1 MSTEGGEAP
10 PEPPPEAAGEAAEV
24 AEGDEEHGEDTGK
37 STVKMDLSRRMS
49 RKSTMHRPAASLSQV
64 RVDVD
69 RTALEAILDVGS
81 RLQDIQKKSKVSM
94 SALAFAHD
102 SYKDKQAKAKEARNN
117 RMGGLKTQT
126 RFLLENAASI
136 LNKTIEYVLEGVYD
150 ADIHIDL
157 LDSAVAEGGR
167 NCIVLCDAKLPPVK
181 METGRFVPNQKAWMD
196 RTYISDGSSI
206 CTEGRCVAMYRI
218 KNKLIDSKN
227 VAEDYYL
234 VYFDMSQDTEN
245 VVSGIYNTM
254 SRVYIP
260 ALQCC
265 KAWGD
270 INPPNPRSEDII
282 KSYISKIMLF
292 IDYLAKTKVDLDCC
306 TKFKINLALYEEEL
320 SDQEKMKAAI
330 TKTHVLEEICTYVK
344 QWMKQI
350 TMVLVQSQQLRREPS
365 NIGPLAELDHWRRQL
380 TTFTSIIEHIKSD
393 ACQMYIHTLI
403 RAKSRLIK
411 KWRMLDN
418 QVTDYFNEAYDNVK
432 YLYAL
437 EKYCEPLYRCD
448 PLTMQQYIPGLLYT
462 VRMIFATS
470 RYYNTTKQISTLLV
484 KVTNQILNMCMDF
497 LTNQGRKTIWNQ
509 DKWNFIK
516 KTKQCLS
523 LYSFYRECY
532 SETQKEMMEAADER
546 PFDCSEMYIFGKFE
560 TFRKRVTKIMDLF
573 ETYITY
579 YVLNKT
585 TLEGIEEY
593 AANFNKLFK
602 QISSKTYDAM
612 DHRRPDFDKD
622 YKIYKDGVAT
632 QELLLE
638 NFMITSVNKCPTTEI
653 ALHLLL
659 RFEKLKLDCLYLE
672 DQYYDLISNYTAEI
686 ESIRDRYNEEREN
699 PELPRNMPPV
709 AGRVMWIRFYDKNIK
724 GPMEEFKK
732 HHEVITHMNTQRCIK
747 LYNVMSIVFTEFEL
761 IYHDA
766 WAENVGQVRLGL
778 IAPLLIRHP
787 ATNMY
792 IVNFNLY
799 IPECIREVEY
809 MWQLGLSVPD
819 GAQIVAFC
827 KDKILGNFERMKSL
841 VDRNNQIRRSM
852 PKLYLPLLRA
862 QLIKLE
868 KAFQPGLSTITWT
881 SLEIPAYTDN
891 IERILDEV
899 DLFVK
904 EVVDMKE
911 ARIDTILGSITKTL
925 LVYLPEQA
933 VDPAIFYEENLVR
946 RDEIAAD
953 LQQKSW
959 NAEVAVIELINKF
972 LGSVPAKHIQD
983 LRDNWLD
990 IEKALKQV
998 TSATRVFPEDAAFME
1013 IENPERFDVLPTL
1026 NECNELFAYFATKCL
1041 ESLIKCTRQSL
1052 DLLRRRASVS
1062 SFLTMTI
1069 DPEEQKKLK
1078 PLMLTNM
1085 YLQIPRILIKPT
1097 LEEIQTSFSQVV
1109 LNCIMDIHRNVFM
1122 WGQQEA
1128 MKNQKMTGA
1137 SLTATRSVSAG
1148 SRSGSNIVG
1157 IRNYFRMVS
1166 EHKDIVRSVMA
1177 LQGMMYMYKPDIE
1190 KLLKGYGRFA
1200 HLWAEDRVQQVQD
1213 FVDSNPLNVIIRD
1226 MLKKYENQTEE
1237 VLNLPER
1244 HIIGSIEINMDNVK
1258 LGLHVES
1265 IEWKRILGKL
1275 LSQAYKERVIKMMQ
1289 FINDRMKTMSKKI
1302 KDLDDVKFAML
1313 CLEMIR
1319 EEFIGMDMEL
1329 DLIEESYATFYQFNI
1344 EIPKD
1349 DADMVYGLRYAF
1361 QNMLLTSQQV
1371 QQKIVD
1377 MQGPLQKELTE
1388 GVSTFNAD
1396 VLKFDADYDAF
1407 GPLTPGLSAR
1417 EASDRVIMFQARF
1430 DELWRRFEMYSNG
1443 EKLFGM
1449 EVKDYPILHQKKK
1462 EFNLLSKLYSLYLS
1476 VMNTIDGY
1484 FETPWVEI
1492 DIETIVAQ
1500 LADFDLRCRKL
1511 PRGMKDWPA
1520 FIELKTKIDDFNQ
1533 TCPLLELMADK
1544 SMKDRHWRRLEKC
1557 MNCVLDVESESF
1569 TLANVMEAPLLK
1581 FKEEV
1586 EDICISAVKEK
1597 DIEAKLK
1604 QVIADWAVVD
1614 LTFAP
1619 FKNRGE
1625 LLIKPQETLD
1635 IITMLEDS
1643 LMILNSLASN
1653 RYNAPFKKDIILW
1666 INKLVGTS
1674 EILEKWLQ
1682 VQNLWMYL
1690 EAVFVGGDIAKQLP
1704 AEAKRFGTID
1714 KTYVKIM
1721 YRARDIINCVET
1733 CTSDDTLKQLLP
1745 HLFEQLEACQKSLTG
1760 YLETKR
1766 LIFPRFFFVSD
1777 PVLLEILGQASDPHS
1792 IQPHLPSI
1800 FDAMYTVDFDDKERI
1815 INMNSDNGETIPLD
1829 RPVTCIGGVEI
1840 WLNVLLDTMKD
1851 TVRNMIAS
1859 ISQTMAGDPEFEFL
1873 SGFWHFPGQ
1882 AGLLGMQI
1890 LWTSDAEYALKK
1902 ARVDKFI
1909 MRLTNQK
1916 NLDLLNGLIDQ
1927 TVTDLAPLDRTRVE
1941 TMITIHVHQ
1950 RDIFDDLVRMRI
1962 KSPIDFEWQKQA
1974 RFYYFEDSDDCIV
1987 SITDVDFLYQNEY
2000 LGITERLVITPLTD
2014 RCYITLSQAIGM
2026 SMGGAPAG
2034 PAGTGKTETTK
2045 DMARTLGK
2053 LVIVFNCSDQMD
2065 FRGLGRIY
2073 KGLAQSGTWGCF
2085 DEFNRI
2091 ELPVLSVAAQQIYIC
2106 LTARRE
2112 KKDFF
2117 IFSDGDVVSLNPE
2130 FAFIIT
2136 MNPGYAGRQELPENL
2151 KIQFRSVAMMVP
2163 DRQIIIRVKLA
2174 SCGFKENILL
2184 ARKFFT
2190 LYKLCEEQLSKQVHY
2205 DFGLRNI
2212 LSVLRTMG
2220 AQKRA
2225 NPESTEENIM
2235 MRVLKEMNVSKLV
2248 DEDEPLFVSLI
2259 EDLFPG
2265 IKLTQTVQREMQ
2277 RAITVVTDRTGLV
2290 NHPNWNLKII
2300 QLFETSLVRHG
2311 LMTMGPTGSGKTTC
2325 IHTLM
2330 AALTEVGR
2338 PHKEMRMNPK
2348 AITAPQMFGRLD
2360 VATNDWTDGIFS
2372 TLWRRALKV
2381 KKSDTTWIVLDGPV
2395 DAVWIENLNSVL
2407 DDNKTLTLAN
2417 GDRITMAQNSKLVFE
2432 PDNVDNA
2439 SPATVSRMGMVFLS
2453 SSVLSWPPILEGWLK
2468 KRSQK
2473 ESDSLRNAF
2482 NKVYDD
2488 VHSFVQQ
2495 KLPAKMKL
2503 LEAIY
2508 VRQAIDVLIGLLQIE
2523 IPGGKMH
2530 TDRHLERLFIFAMM
2544 WSLGAV
2550 LELDARTRMAEYM
2563 TKLPVKMDWPGA
2575 KSKEWIMPFEFMVTE
2590 TGVWQHWSES
2600 VEAYLYPTDSVP
2612 EYASILVPNIDNVC
2626 ISFLIDTIAKQ
2637 NKAVLLIGE
2646 QGTAKTVMLKSYMA
2660 KYDNEVKLFK
2670 MINFSSATTPNMFQ
2684 RILESYVEKRVGMTY
2699 GPPGGRSMTV
2709 FVDDINMPVVN
2720 EWGDQV
2726 TNEIVRQMME
2736 CRGFYSLEKP
2746 GEFIIVAD
2754 IQMFGAMIHP
2764 GGGRNDIPPRLK
2776 RQFNIF
2782 NCTLPSTISMDKI
2795 FETISAGYFCKTRFD
2810 KKIVDFMPRLVP
2822 VTRIIWQ
2829 QTKVK
2834 MLPTPAKFHY
2844 VFNLRDLSRIWEG
2857 ILFIKRDELQ
2867 SVTTAL
2873 KLWFHE
2879 CLRVIS
2885 DRFTTFDDKDWFVAN
2900 FWSTAAQEL
2909 PDLVNDFPKEET
2921 FFVNF
2926 LREPVDPTGDEEEDF
2941 STEAPKI
2948 YEELPSWDFVL
2959 MKLGQFQEQFN
2970 EQIRG
2975 AHLDLVFFH
2984 DAMVHLFIISRIIN
2998 TPRGNALLVGVGG
3011 SGKQSLTKLASYI
3024 ANFSFY
3030 QITLT
3035 RTYNVNN
3042 FMDDIKL
3049 LYRVAGL
3056 QGRGITFIF
3065 TDNDIKDEQF
3075 LEFLNNILS
3084 SGEIANLF
3092 AKDEMDEI
3100 LNELTPIMKKYAPR
3114 RIPVPDVLYEYF
3126 IMRSRA
3132 NLHVVLCFS
3141 PVGEK
3146 FRSRALKFPG
3156 LISGSTMDW
3165 FQKWPRMA
3173 LIEVAFH
3180 FLNEFQ
3186 VVCSAE
3192 TKTQLIEIMGMVQD
3206 NVADTCSTYYD
3217 RFRRQTHVT
3226 PKSYLSFLE
3235 GYKVLYKEKHVN
3247 IAEMARRMTTGLDK
3261 LVEAAASVDILKKE
3275 LELKDIEI
3283 KEATAKAEEVLAA
3296 VAESQAAAEVVKT
3309 EVLEVKDRAVKLVSV
3324 IAAETAIAEEK
3335 LAAAKPALD
3344 AAEAALQTINAADI
3358 ATVRKL
3364 GKPPYLITLI
3374 MDAVILL
3381 FRKKIDPIKPDLER
3395 NFLTASWAESL
3406 KVMADS
3412 RFLNNLKFYP
3422 KDEINAEMLDLLAP
3436 YFNFPQYTFEAAKVA
3451 CGNVAGLISWTIAMA
3466 QFYSVNKDVLPLKA
3480 NLAVMQG
3487 KYQAAKRELDAAEA
3501 LLAAKERELAGV
3513 QRQFDEAM
3521 SLKQA
3526 VLDDAAKCQ
3535 QKMDAA
3541 TALINGL
3548 SGERVRW
3555 TEQSALFKSE
3565 IERLV
3570 GDILL
3575 LTGFLSYSGPFNQEF
3590 RNHLISC
3597 WLAEL
3602 LRRKIPVSMN
3612 LNITEQLTDT
3622 ATIGDWNLCGLPTD
3636 DLSIQNG
3643 IIVTKASRFPLLI
3656 DPQTQGKIWIKN
3668 MEKFNELIVTTL
3680 NHKYF
3685 RNHIEDCV
3693 SLGRPLLIE
3702 DVAEELDP
3710 ALDNILERN
3719 YIKIGSSYKV
3729 KLGDKEIDVTAGHKI
3744 YITTKLPNPAYTP
3757 EISARTSIID
3767 FTVTMQGLEDQLLGR
3782 VILTEKAEMEA
3793 ERTQLIMDVTAN
3805 RRKMQE
3811 LEANLLH
3818 KLTTIQ
3824 GSLVEDVSLIQVLNI
3839 TKATATEVREKLDI
3853 AKETEIKINLA
3864 REEFRPVAT
3873 RGSVLYFLICNMSLV
3888 CNMYQTSLAQ
3898 FLERFDISMERSPQS
3913 PITSRR
3919 IGFIIDYLTFDV
3931 FKYISRGFYEKHKYL
3946 FTLLLTL
3953 KIDMQKEFVT
3963 YEEFQTLIK
3972 GGAALDLNACPPKPF
3987 KWVTDMSWLNL
3998 VNLSGLR
4005 QFTNILNQVS
4015 NNEKGW
4021 KSWFDKEAPEDE
4033 PLPDGYNSLD
4043 VFRKLLIV
4051 RSWCPD
4057 RTIAQS
4063 LKYVMYSM
4071 GSRFSEAV
4079 IVNYEQMV
4087 LESRPL
4093 VPLIGFLAMG
4103 SDPTPSI
4110 EVTAKR
4116 LECLCSSISMGQ
4128 GQEIHARKLID
4139 RALKEGMWVLLQNC
4153 HLGLEYMVEIIE
4165 QFAELEKEPE
4175 KVHDIFRLWIT
4186 TEPHPKF
4193 PITLLQM
4200 SIKYTCEPP
4209 SGIKAGLMR
4218 TYDSMSQDFL
4228 DYSDSPFYLPMI
4240 YTLSFLHTVVQ
4251 ERRKFGPLGWN
4262 IPYEFN
4268 SADWLASCMFVQNHL
4283 DGLEP
4288 GQGIS
4293 WTTVRYMVSA
4303 VQYGGRVTD
4312 DYDNRL
4318 LVTFTRVWFSD
4329 QLFTEDFQ
4337 FYKGYGIMKFKNI
4350 PEYLEEI
4357 DKMKTVDPPQAYGL
4371 HTNAD
4376 ITYQRSIT
4384 QDLLDTILSIQPKES
4399 SSGGGETRE
4408 ASVYRQSK
4416 EMLDKVPPN
4425 FDPHEVKERLRYYGM
4440 LNSMVIFLRQ
4450 EIDRMQKVISLV
4462 RVTLKDLLLAI
4473 DGTIIMNE
4481 ALRDSL
4487 DNIYDAKV
4495 PKIWLKSSWS
4505 SSTLGFWFTE
4515 FLERNIQF
4523 SSWCFQARP
4532 LSFWMTGFFNPQGF
4546 LTAMRQEVT
4555 RAHKGWALD
4564 MVSLHNEVTKYFY
4577 EEIKAPPPEGV
4588 YVHGVFLDGAGWDRR
4603 NIRLCESTLKVLY
4616 TALPVIHVYAINSTA
4631 PKDPKLYQCP
4641 VYKKPVRTG
4650 LTFITPLWLPTIKNP
4665 DHWILRGVAILCDI
4679 K

>member
-1 MSTEGGEAP
+1 
-10 PEPPPEAAGEAAEV
+10 
-24 AEGDEEHGEDTGK
+24 
-37 STVKMDLSRRMS
+37 
-49 RKSTMHRPAASLSQV
+49 
-64 RVDVD
+64 
-69 RTALEAILDVGS
+69 
-81 RLQDIQKKSKVSM
+81 
-94 SALAFAHD
+94 
-102 SYKDKQAKAKEARNN
+102 
-117 RMGGLKTQT
+117 
-126 RFLLENAASI
+126 
-136 LNKTIEYVLEGVYD
+136 
-150 ADIHIDL
+150 
-157 LDSAVAEGGR
+157 
-167 NCIVLCDAKLPPVK
+167 
-181 METGRFVPNQKAWMD
+181 
-196 RTYISDGSSI
+196 
-206 CTEGRCVAMYRI
+206 
-218 KNKLIDSKN
+218 
-227 VAEDYYL
+227 
-234 VYFDMSQDTEN
+234 
-245 VVSGIYNTM
+245 
-254 SRVYIP
+254 
-260 ALQCC
+260 
-265 KAWGD
+265 
-270 INPPNPRSEDII
+270 
-282 KSYISKIMLF
+282 
-292 IDYLAKTKVDLDCC
+292 
-306 TKFKINLALYEEEL
+306 
-320 SDQEKMKAAI
+320 
-330 TKTHVLEEICTYVK
+330 
-344 QWMKQI
+344 
-350 TMVLVQSQQLRREPS
+350 
-365 NIGPLAELDHWRRQL
+365 
-380 TTFTSIIEHIKSD
+380 
-393 ACQMYIHTLI
+393 
-403 RAKSRLIK
+403 
-411 KWRMLDN
+411 
-418 QVTDYFNEAYDNVK
+418 
-432 YLYAL
+432 
-437 EKYCEPLYRCD
+437 
-448 PLTMQQYIPGLLYT
+448 
-462 VRMIFATS
+462 
-470 RYYNTTKQISTLLV
+470 
-484 KVTNQILNMCMDF
+484 
-497 LTNQGRKTIWNQ
+497 
-509 DKWNFIK
+509 
-516 KTKQCLS
+516 
-523 LYSFYRECY
+523 
-532 SETQKEMMEAADER
+532 
-546 PFDCSEMYIFGKFE
+546 
-560 TFRKRVTKIMDLF
+560 MDLF
-573 ETYITY
+573 QNYITY

-593 AANFNKLFK
+593 ATNFNKLFK
-602 QISSKTYDAM
+602 AISTKTYDAL
-612 DHRRPDFDKD
+612 DH
-622 YKIYKDGVAT
+622 
-632 QELLLE
+632 
-638 NFMITSVNKCPTTEI
+638 
-653 ALHLLL
+653 
-659 RFEKLKLDCLYLE
+659 
-672 DQYYDLISNYTAEI
+672 
-686 ESIRDRYNEEREN
+686 RYNEIREN

-709 AGRVMWIRFYDKNIK
+709 AGRVMWIRFYNKNIK

-732 HHEVITHMNTQRCIK
+732 HYEVITHM
-747 LYNVMSIVFTEFEL
+747 
-761 IYHDA
+761 
-766 WAENVGQVRLGL
+766 
-778 IAPLLIRHP
+778 
-787 ATNMY
+787 
-792 IVNFNLY
+792 
-799 IPECIREVEY
+799 
-809 MWQLGLSVPD
+809 
-819 GAQIVAFC
+819 
-827 KDKILGNFERMKSL
+827 
-841 VDRNNQIRRSM
+841 
-852 PKLYLPLLRA
+852 
-862 QLIKLE
+862 
-868 KAFQPGLSTITWT
+868 
-881 SLEIPAYTDN
+881 
-891 IERILDEV
+891 
-899 DLFVK
+899 
-904 EVVDMKE
+904 VVDMKE
-911 ARIDTILGSITKTL
+911 ARIDAILQSISKML

-933 VDPAIFYEENLVR
+933 VEPAVFYEENLLR
-946 RDEIAAD
+946 RDEIAIE

-959 NAEVAVIELINKF
+959 NAEIAVIELIHKF
-972 LGSVPAKHIQD
+972 LDSVPSKQIQD
-983 LRDNWLD
+983 LKDN
-990 IEKALKQV
+990 
-998 TSATRVFPEDAAFME
+998 
-1013 IENPERFDVLPTL
+1013 
-1026 NECNELFAYFATKCL
+1026 C
-1041 ESLIKCTRQSL
+1041 
-1052 DLLRRRASVS
+1052 
-1062 SFLTMTI
+1062 FLTMTT

-1078 PLMLTNM
+1078 PLMLTKM
-1085 YLQIPRILIKPT
+1085 FLQIPRILIKPA
-1097 LEEIQTSFSQVV
+1097 LEEIQAAFSQVV
-1109 LNCIMDIHRNVFM
+1109 LNCVMDTHRSVFM
-1122 WGQQEA
+1122 WGQQEQIKKEQ
-1128 MKNQKMTGA
+1128 MRGV
-1137 SLTATRSVSAG
+1137 SLTTSRSVSG
-1148 SRSGSNIVG
+1148 SKTGSSLAG

-1177 LQGMMYMYKPDIE
+1177 LQGMMFMYKPDIE
-1190 KLLKGYGRFA
+1190 KLLKTYSRFSY
-1200 HLWAEDRVQQVQD
+1200 LWAEDRVQQVQD

-1226 MLKKYENQTEE
+1226 MLKKYEGQTEE

-1244 HIIGSIEINMDNVK
+1244 HIIGSIEINMDNIK
-1258 LGLHVES
+1258 LALHVES
-1265 IEWKRILGKL
+1265 VEWKRILGKL
-1275 LSQAYKERVIKMMQ
+1275 LSQAYKERVIKLMQ
-1289 FINDRMKTMSKKI
+1289 FINDRMKTMGKKI
-1302 KDLDDVKFAML
+1302 KDLDDVRLAMM
-1313 CLEMIR
+1313 CLELIR

-1329 DLIEESYATFYQFNI
+1329 DLIEESYATFAQFSI
-1344 EIPKD
+1344 DIPKED
-1349 DADMVYGLRYAF
+1349 IDLVYGLRYAF
-1361 QNMLLTSQQV
+1361 QNMLITSQQV

-1388 GVSTFNAD
+1388 GVASFLAD
-1396 VLKFDADYDAF
+1396 VLKFDADYDAY
-1407 GPLTPGLSAR
+1407 GPMTPGLSAR
-1417 EASDRVIMFQARF
+1417 EASDRVILFQSRF

-1462 EFNLLSKLYSLYLS
+1462 EFNLLSKLYSLYLA
-1476 VMNTIDGY
+1476 VMNSIDGY
-1484 FETPWVEI
+1484 FETPWSEI
-1492 DIETIVAQ
+1492 DIEQIVAQ

-1520 FIELKTKIDDFNQ
+1520 FIELKNKIDDFNQ

-1544 SMKDRHWRRLEKC
+1544 SMKDRHWKRLEKL
-1557 MNCVLDVESESF
+1557 MNCILDVESESF

-1581 FKEEV
+1581 YKEDV

-1604 QVIADWAVVD
+1604 QVIADWAVID

-1625 LLIKPQETLD
+1625 LLVKPQETLD
-1635 IITMLEDS
+1635 IITLLEDS

-1653 RYNAPFKKDIILW
+1653 RYNAPFKKDILLW
-1666 INKLVGTS
+1666 INKLVGTA

-1704 AEAKRFGTID
+1704 AEAKRFASID
-1714 KTYVKIM
+1714 KSYVKIM
-1721 YRARDIINCVET
+1721 YRARDIVNCVET
-1733 CTSDDTLKQLLP
+1733 CTCDDTLKQLLP
-1745 HLFEQLEACQKSLTG
+1745 HLYEQLEACQKSLTG

-1815 INMNSDNGETIPLD
+1815 INMNSDNGETIPLE
-1829 RPVTCIGGVEI
+1829 RPVVCTGGVEI
-1840 WLNVLLDTMKD
+1840 WLNTLLDTMKD
-1851 TVRNMIAS
+1851 TVRNIIAN
-1859 ISQTMAGDPEFEFL
+1859 ISQTMSGDPEFEFL
-1873 SGFWHFPGQ
+1873 VGFWFFPGQ

-1902 ARVDKFI
+1902 AKADRFI

-1916 NLDLLNGLIDQ
+1916 FLDLLNGLIDL
-1927 TVTDLAPLDRTRVE
+1927 TVTDLVSLDRTRVE

-1950 RDIFDDLVRMRI
+1950 RDIFDDL
-1962 KSPIDFEWQKQA
+1962 
-1974 RFYYFEDSDDCIV
+1974 
-1987 SITDVDFLYQNEY
+1987 NEY

-2112 KKDFF
+2112 KRDFF
-2117 IFSDGDVVSLNPE
+2117 IFSDGDVVTLNPE

-2174 SCGFKENILL
+2174 SCGFKDNILL

-2220 AQKRA
+2220 SQKRA

-2265 IKLTQTVQREMQ
+2265 IKLSQTVHREMQ
-2277 RAITVVTDRTGLV
+2277 RAIALVTDRTGLV
-2290 NHPNWNLKII
+2290 NHPEWNLKII
-2300 QLFETSLVRHG
+2300 QLYETSLVRHG

-2338 PHKEMRMNPK
+2338 PHREMRMNPK

-2453 SSVLSWPPILEGWLK
+2453 SSVLKWQPILEGWLK

-2473 ESDSLRNAF
+2473 ESDALRNAF

-2488 VHSFVQQ
+2488 IHSFVQQ

-2508 VRQAIDVLIGLLQIE
+2508 VRQCIDVLIGLLQIE
-2523 IPGGKMH
+2523 VPGGKIH

-2550 LELDARTRMAEYM
+2550 LELDSRTRLAEFA
-2563 TKLPVKMDWPGA
+2563 TKLPVRMDWPGA
-2575 KSKEWIMPFEFMVTE
+2575 KSKEWVMPFEYMVNE
-2590 TGVWQHWSES
+2590 AGVWQHWSES
-2600 VEAYLYPTDSVP
+2600 VENYIYPSDSIP

-2626 ISFLIDTIAKQ
+2626 ISFLIETIAKQ

-2646 QGTAKTVMLKSYMA
+2646 QGTAKTVMLKSYMQ
-2660 KYDNEVKLFK
+2660 KYNNE
-2670 MINFSSATTPNMFQ
+2670 
-2684 RILESYVEKRVGMTY
+2684 RIVESYVEKRVGMTY
-2699 GPPGGRSMTV
+2699 GPPGNRSMTV

-2720 EWGDQV
+2720 EWGDQ
-2726 TNEIVRQMME
+2726 
-2736 CRGFYSLEKP
+2736 
-2746 GEFIIVAD
+2746 A
-2754 IQMFGAMIHP
+2754 
-2764 GGGRNDIPPRLK
+2764 
-2776 RQFNIF
+2776 
-2782 NCTLPSTISMDKI
+2782 
-2795 FETISAGYFCKTRFD
+2795 
-2810 KKIVDFMPRLVP
+2810 
-2822 VTRIIWQ
+2822 
-2829 QTKVK
+2829 K

-2857 ILFIKRDELQ
+2857 ILFIKKDELPTI
-2867 SVTTAL
+2867 TTAL

-2879 CLRVIS
+2879 CLRVIC

-2900 FWSTAAQEL
+2900 FWKNAAQEL
-2909 PDLVNDFPKEET
+2909 PELVSEFPEEET

-2926 LREPVDPTGDEEEDF
+2926 LREPADPTGDEEEDF
-2941 STEAPKI
+2941 STDAPKI
-2948 YEELPSWDFVL
+2948 YEELPTS
-2959 MKLGQFQEQFN
+2959 
-2970 EQIRG
+2970 
-2975 AHLDLVFFH
+2975 
-2984 DAMVHLFIISRIIN
+2984 
-2998 TPRGNALLVGVGG
+2998 
-3011 SGKQSLTKLASYI
+3011 
-3024 ANFSFY
+3024 
-3030 QITLT
+3030 
-3035 RTYNVNN
+3035 YNVGN
-3042 FMDDIKL
+3042 FMDDIKI
-3049 LYRVAGL
+3049 LYRIAGL
-3056 QGRGITFIF
+3056 QGQGITFIF

-3100 LNELTPIMKKYAPR
+3100 LNELTPIMKKYAPK

-3165 FQKWPRMA
+3165 FQKWPRVA
-3173 LIEVAFH
+3173 LIEVAHH
-3180 FLNEFQ
+3180 FLADFH
-3186 VVCSAE
+3186 VVCSPE
-3192 TKTQLIEIMGMVQD
+3192 TKQQLIEIMGMVQD
-3206 NVADTCSTYYD
+3206 NVADTCTTYYD

-3261 LVEAAASVDILKKE
+3261 LVEAAASVDVLKKE
-3275 LELKDIEI
+3275 LELKDYEI
-3283 KEATAKAEEVLAA
+3283 KVATAKAEEVLAA
-3296 VAESQAAAEVVKT
+3296 VAESAAAAEVVKT
-3309 EVLEVKDRAVKLVSV
+3309 EVLDVKDRAVKLVGV
-3324 IAAETAIAEEK
+3324 IAAETAVAEEK

-3381 FRKKIDPIKPDLER
+3381 FRKRIDPIRPDP
-3395 NFLTASWAESL
+3395 ES
-3406 KVMADS
+3406 
-3412 RFLNNLKFYP
+3412 
-3422 KDEINAEMLDLLAP
+3422 
-3436 YFNFPQYTFEAAKVA
+3436 QYTFEAAKIA

-3480 NLAVMQG
+3480 NLAIMQG
-3487 KYQAAKRELDAAEA
+3487 KYQAAKKELEGAEA
-3501 LLAAKERELAGV
+3501 LLEAKELELAEV
-3513 QRQFDEAM
+3513 QKQFDEAM
-3521 SLKQA
+3521 ALKQA

-3548 SGERVRW
+3548 SGERIRW

-3590 RNHLISC
+3590 RAFLINS
-3597 WLAEL
+3597 WLGEL
-3602 LRRKIPVSMN
+3602 LKRKIPVSMN

-3636 DLSIQNG
+3636 ELSIQNG
-3643 IIVTKASRFPLLI
+3643 IIVTKAARFPLLI
-3656 DPQTQGKIWIKN
+3656 DPQTQGKNWIKN
-3668 MEKFNELIVTTL
+3668 MERYNELIVTTL

-3710 ALDNILERN
+3710 ALDNVLERN

-3729 KLGDKEIDVTAGHKI
+3729 RLGDKEIDVTAGHKI

-3767 FTVTMQGLEDQLLGR
+3767 FTVTMQG
-3782 VILTEKAEMEA
+3782 
-3793 ERTQLIMDVTAN
+3793 
-3805 RRKMQE
+3805 
-3811 LEANLLH
+3811 
-3818 KLTTIQ
+3818 
-3824 GSLVEDVSLIQVLNI
+3824 
-3839 TKATATEVREKLDI
+3839 
-3853 AKETEIKINLA
+3853 
-3864 REEFRPVAT
+3864 
-3873 RGSVLYFLICNMSLV
+3873 
-3888 CNMYQTSLAQ
+3888 
-3898 FLERFDISMERSPQS
+3898 
-3913 PITSRR
+3913 
-3919 IGFIIDYLTFDV
+3919 
-3931 FKYISRGFYEKHKYL
+3931 
-3946 FTLLLTL
+3946 
-3953 KIDMQKEFVT
+3953 
-3963 YEEFQTLIK
+3963 
-3972 GGAALDLNACPPKPF
+3972 GAALDLNACPPKPF

-3998 VNLSGLR
+3998 VQLSGLR
-4005 QFTNILNQVS
+4005 QFTNILNQVV

-4021 KSWFDKEAPEDE
+4021 KNWFDKEAPEDE
-4033 PLPDGYNSLD
+4033 PLPDGYHTLD
-4043 VFRKLLIV
+4043 VFRKLLVV
-4051 RSWCPD
+4051 RAWCPD
-4057 RTIAQS
+4057 RTLAQS
-4063 LKYVMYSM
+4063 LKYVISSM
-4071 GSRFSEAV
+4071 GARFSEAV

-4110 EVTAKR
+4110 EGTAKR

-4139 RALKEGMWVLLQNC
+4139 RGLKEGLWVLLQNC

-4165 QFAELEKEPE
+4165 QFAELEKYPE
-4175 KVHDIFRLWIT
+4175 KVHETFRLWIT
-4186 TEPHPKF
+4186 TEPHDKF

-4228 DYSDSPFYLPMI
+4228 DYSDSPFYLPLI
-4240 YTLSFLHTVVQ
+4240 YTISFLHTVVQ

-4283 DGLEP
+4283 DGLEQ
-4288 GQGIS
+4288 GQSIS

-4318 LVTFTRVWFSD
+4318 LGTFCRVWLTD
-4329 QLFTEDFQ
+4329 QLFQEDFQ
-4337 FYKGYGIMKFKNI
+4337 FYKNYGIMKFRNI

-4357 DKMKTVDPPQAYGL
+4357 DKMKMVDPPQAYGL

-4376 ITYQRSIT
+4376 ITYQRSKT
-4384 QDLLDTILSIQPKES
+4384 QELLDTILSIQPKES

-4408 ASVYRQSK
+4408 ASVYRQAK

-4425 FDPHEVKERLRYYGM
+4425 FDPHEVKERLKFYGI

-4462 RVTLKDLLLAI
+4462 RITLKDLLLAI
-4473 DGTIIMNE
+4473 DGSEYLVEEFVVVIHAWILVHRVLGE
-4481 ALRDSL
+4481 EHAVL
-4487 DNIYDAKV
+4487 DLVFPGETKLV
-4495 PKIWLKSSWS
+4495 
-4505 SSTLGFWFTE
+4505 
-4515 FLERNIQF
+4515 
-4523 SSWCFQARP
+4523 
-4532 LSFWMTGFFNPQGF
+4532 WMTGFFNPQGF

-4564 MVSLHNEVTKYFY
+4564 MVALHNDVTKYTY
-4577 EEIKAPPPEGV
+4577 DEIKAPPPEGV
-4588 YVHGVFLDGAGWDRR
+4588 FIHGVFLDGAGWDRR
-4603 NIRLCESTLKVLY
+4603 NMRLTESILKVLY
-4616 TALPVIHVYAINSTA
+4616 TPVPVIHVYAINSTA

-4641 VYKKPVRTG
+4641 VYKKPRRTD

-4665 DHWILRGVAILCDI
+4665 DHWILRGVAILCDT